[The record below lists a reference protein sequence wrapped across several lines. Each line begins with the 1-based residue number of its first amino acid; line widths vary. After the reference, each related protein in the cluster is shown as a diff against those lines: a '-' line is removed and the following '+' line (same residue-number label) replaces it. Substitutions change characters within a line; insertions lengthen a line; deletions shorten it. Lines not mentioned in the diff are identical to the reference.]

1 MDERALIKKLNR
13 RSRGALDQAVARYT
27 PYVSAVILRT
37 LAGRASREDV
47 EELSADV
54 FVALWTHAGTLDPE
68 VEKGLRPWLAAV
80 AKNKATDFLRRSR
93 PSAPI
98 PEDAPD
104 PSPGP
109 EELAQRRDQSAR
121 LWAAV
126 DGLEEPDRTLFVR
139 YYYEGDKLKT
149 IAAELGLSQTAAKQR
164 LFRGRKALKAALQEG
179 AETRGHPPFPRAAIP
194 VGGRHVQ
201 PSRAGRAGHGT
212 WKRHRRRQM
221 GPHHERELQLPP
233 GPVHAGGGDI
243 RRHGLPPGPR
253 RALRGGFGRPDPAGT
268 GPTALKSIE

>member
-1 MDERALIKKLNR
+1 MDERTLIKKLNR

-37 LAGRASREDV
+37 LAGRACREDV

-54 FVALWTHAGTLDPE
+54 FVALWTHADAPDSDQ
-68 VEKGLRPWLAAV
+68 GLRPWLAAV

-126 DGLEEPDRTLFVR
+126 DGLDEPDRTLFVR

-179 AETRGHPPFPRAAIP
+179 AETR
-194 VGGRHVQ
+194 
-201 PSRAGRAGHGT
+201 
-212 WKRHRRRQM
+212 
-221 GPHHERELQLPP
+221 
-233 GPVHAGGGDI
+233 
-243 RRHGLPPGPR
+243 
-253 RALRGGFGRPDPAGT
+253 
-268 GPTALKSIE
+268 

>member
-1 MDERALIKKLNR
+1 MDERTLIQKLNR

-37 LAGRASREDV
+37 LTGRACREDV

-54 FVALWTHAGTLDPE
+54 FVALWTHADALDPDQ
-68 VEKGLRPWLAAV
+68 GLRPWLATV
-80 AKNKATDFLRRSR
+80 SKNKATDFLRRSR

-126 DGLEEPDRTLFVR
+126 DGLDEPDRTLFVR

-149 IAAELGLSQTAAKQR
+149 VAAELGLSQTAAKQR

-179 AETRGHPPFPRAAIP
+179 AETR
-194 VGGRHVQ
+194 
-201 PSRAGRAGHGT
+201 
-212 WKRHRRRQM
+212 
-221 GPHHERELQLPP
+221 
-233 GPVHAGGGDI
+233 
-243 RRHGLPPGPR
+243 
-253 RALRGGFGRPDPAGT
+253 
-268 GPTALKSIE
+268 

>member
-1 MDERALIKKLNR
+1 MDERTLIKKLNR
-13 RSRGALDQAVARYT
+13 RSYGALDQAVARYT

-37 LAGRASREDV
+37 LAGRACREDV

-54 FVALWTHAGTLDPE
+54 FVALWTHADTLDPDQ
-68 VEKGLRPWLAAV
+68 GLRPWLAAV

-104 PSPGP
+104 PAPGP
-109 EELAQRRDQSAR
+109 EELAQRREQSAR

-126 DGLEEPDRTLFVR
+126 DGLGEPDRTLFLR
-139 YYYEGDKLKT
+139 YYYEGDKLKA

-179 AETRGHPPFPRAAIP
+179 AETR
-194 VGGRHVQ
+194 
-201 PSRAGRAGHGT
+201 
-212 WKRHRRRQM
+212 
-221 GPHHERELQLPP
+221 
-233 GPVHAGGGDI
+233 
-243 RRHGLPPGPR
+243 
-253 RALRGGFGRPDPAGT
+253 
-268 GPTALKSIE
+268 